1 MSESLKVLIAEDEVP
16 IAMGLARQ
24 LELLGHQV
32 VAQASDGK
40 QAVEM
45 AAMQPVDLAVLDIR
59 MPEMDGIDAARA
71 INQNR
76 PTPVIM
82 VTAYCQ
88 QDLIDRAAE
97 AGVFAYLAKPIR
109 PEELQSAI
117 AIAVKRFREQREIID
132 EVTHLKLTL
141 QERKIVERAKGIIMR
156 RLGLSEEQA
165 YQRLRKESQNTR
177 KPMAKIAQ
185 AVIEA
190 EGLLASKQNG
200 DAEDQSAKAE
210 AVAAPADPPGP
221 PTAEPPAQ
229 EE

>member
-45 AAMQPVDLAVLDIR
+45 AALQPVDLAVLDIR

-71 INQNR
+71 INQGR

-117 AIAVKRFREQREIID
+117 AIAMKRFREQREIID

-156 RLGLSEEQA
+156 RLGLAEEQA

-200 DAEDQSAKAE
+200 DADAQPARVE
-210 AVAAPADPPGP
+210 AVAAAADPPEP
-221 PTAEPPAQ
+221 QAAEPPAQ